1 MAKGMRPRS
10 HEWPCAMPAAARPG
24 VTHEVD
30 GDRVVE
36 RISRF
41 VREVRAEMRKVV
53 WPDRRQTTAFTIVV
67 LASTAFIAL
76 LIWGFDS
83 LLNLL
88 LGLIIHVNA

>member
-1 MAKGMRPRS
+1 M
-10 HEWPCAMPAAARPG
+10 
-24 VTHEVD
+24 D
-30 GDRVVE
+30 GDGVFE
-36 RISRF
+36 RIARF
-41 VREVRAEMRKVV
+41 SREVRAEMRKVV
-53 WPDRRQTTAFTIVV
+53 WPDRRQTTVFTVVV

>member
-10 HEWPCAMPAAARPG
+10 HEWPCAMPATAMPC

-41 VREVRAEMRKVV
+41 LREVRAEMRKVV

>member
-1 MAKGMRPRS
+1 MLNAFDGGRYGSRS
-10 HEWPCAMPAAARPG
+10 H
-24 VTHEVD
+24 VD
-30 GDRVVE
+30 GDTVVE
-36 RISRF
+36 RINRF
-41 VREVRAEMRKVV
+41 VRDVRAEMRKVV

-83 LLNLL
+83 VLNLL